1 MTIMNSEEIKK
12 QERKTYAKRG
22 ERSQKMVTFRLDND
36 LVDYLENLPNKGRF
50 INDCIRAAIT
60 D

>member
-1 MTIMNSEEIKK
+1 MENEEVKK

-22 ERSQKMVTFRLDND
+22 ERSQKMVTFRLDLD

-50 INDCIRAAIT
+50 INDCIRQAIS
-60 D
+60 DK

>member
-1 MTIMNSEEIKK
+1 MENEDVKK

-22 ERSQKMVTFRLDND
+22 ERSQKMVTFRLDLD

-50 INDCIRAAIT
+50 INDCIRQAIS
-60 D
+60 DK

>member
-1 MTIMNSEEIKK
+1 MNSEETKK
-12 QERKTYAKRG
+12 QERKQYAKRG

-50 INDCIRAAIT
+50 INDCIRAAIS

>member
-1 MTIMNSEEIKK
+1 MANEEVKK

-22 ERSQKMVTFRLDND
+22 ERSQKMVTFRLDLD

-50 INDCIRAAIT
+50 INDCIRQAIN